1 MIRFGVPEDPQEV
14 LRMHQLRYHVY
25 VEKKGY
31 IPASFCP
38 NGVEIDHI
46 DQKGG
51 CSYLIAQCGDALVGS
66 VRMIRQDPLPLRQ
79 YYWRYEEPLEMG
91 KLQSHQKMEIGRL
104 VADRPLGMTIPSG
117 LIPLGL
123 IRCATLFCFENNV
136 HAAYANLKMGLA
148 PQLERWRLPV
158 HRVDSYEFIYD
169 EASEDPL
176 KNYFKDPNDAA
187 CPVYFFTK
195 EVARFYDQL
204 LWQDV
209 PSGAPLRASNSMK
222 SISWKEDAYART
234 F

>member
-1 MIRFGVPEDPQEV
+1 MKTILTISRCTQEGDQMIRFGVPEDPQEV

-66 VRMIRQDPLPLRQ
+66 VRM
-79 YYWRYEEPLEMG
+79 
-91 KLQSHQKMEIGRL
+91 SHQKMEIGRL